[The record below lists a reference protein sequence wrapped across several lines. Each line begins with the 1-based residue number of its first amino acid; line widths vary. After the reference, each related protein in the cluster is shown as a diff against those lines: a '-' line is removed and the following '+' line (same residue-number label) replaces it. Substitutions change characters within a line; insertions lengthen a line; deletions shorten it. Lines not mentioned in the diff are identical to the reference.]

1 MSQTPTDA
9 MPFGG
14 AWTEKK
20 LECLAKYLGA
30 YTTIFHAN
38 PRARYFTTYYVDAFA
53 GTGYVRTKQTRKRN
67 RFALFEELRSPDT
80 REYLEGSAIRALMT
94 EPPFDRF
101 LFVEKD
107 PERCSELE
115 SLRARF
121 PDKAGAIDIRN
132 GEASEIL
139 PRWFSATDWRRTRA
153 VLFLDPCAT
162 EVKWSL
168 IEQIAATKAI
178 DLWLLFPCMAV
189 NRLLTNRGKPRPS
202 WARLLTEI
210 TGTESWKTEFYKTD
224 VEQTLFGERAITSKE
239 ASYKKIGRF
248 VLNRLSDAK
257 FAGVA
262 RSPLILSSSKSPLFL
277 LCFAS
282 ANEKGAPT
290 AIKIAQSII
299 EG

>member
-1 MSQTPTDA
+1 

-20 LECLAKYLGA
+20 LECLAKYLKA

-53 GTGYVRTKQTRKRN
+53 GTGYVRTKPMRIRN
-67 RFALFEELRSPDT
+67 RFALFEELRSPET

-94 EPPFDRF
+94 EPAFDRF
-101 LFVEKD
+101 LFIEKD

-115 SLRARF
+115 SLRVRF
-121 PDKAGAIDIRN
+121 PKKAEAIDIRS
-132 GEASEIL
+132 GEANSIL
-139 PRWFSATDWRRTRA
+139 PQWFSSTDWRRTRA

-162 EVKWSL
+162 EVKWNL
-168 IEQIAATKAI
+168 IEQIAETKAI
-178 DLWLLFPCMAV
+178 DLWLMFPCMAV

-202 WARLLTEI
+202 WAKLLTEI
-210 TGTESWKTEFYKTD
+210 TGTEDWKTEFYKTD
-224 VEQTLFGERAITSKE
+224 LQPTLFGERAVTLKQAGYE
-239 ASYKKIGRF
+239 KIGRF
-248 VLNRLSDAK
+248 ILKRLADAK

-262 RSPLILSSSKSPLFL
+262 RNPLILSSSKSPLFL
-277 LCFAS
+277 LCFAA
-282 ANEKGAPT
+282 ANEKAAPT